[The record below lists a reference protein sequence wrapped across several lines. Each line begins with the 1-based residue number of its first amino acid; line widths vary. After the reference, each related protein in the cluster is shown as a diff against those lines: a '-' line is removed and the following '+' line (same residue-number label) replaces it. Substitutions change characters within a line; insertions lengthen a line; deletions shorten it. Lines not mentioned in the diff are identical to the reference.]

1 MQVEA
6 RQRGTGFD
14 QAPFTRPH
22 QEFSIG
28 VLTGNI
34 CIEIDGIT
42 GSYFSFGC
50 RKTQIVRLIPVE
62 SDLGGVGKATLLT
75 LIDIE
80 AYFTV
85 LFYIGHYGTNSLD
98 VVH

>member
-34 CIEIDGIT
+34 CIVIDGIT
-42 GSYFSFGC
+42 GSYLSFGC
-50 RKTQIVRLIPVE
+50 RKTQIVRLIAVE
-62 SDLGGVGKATLLT
+62 SDQGGVGKATLLKF
-75 LIDIE
+75 IRSE
-80 AYFTV
+80 ERRV
-85 LFYIGHYGTNSLD
+85 GKECRSLWAAEKENE
-98 VVH
+98 